1 MSKIK
6 PTFCGESVVGYMEK
20 ALAEAEKKKVE
31 VKEGINPLKSKANI
45 DLSNYL
51 IIPGTNS
58 CIVKIEEDWTKGKE
72 YEPSHKI
79 VLERGL
85 EVPTAAIF
93 TSHLINIINAY
104 NNKLDVYQADGN
116 KISREELENIYKH
129 LTTAHINGGAWTW
142 LNGKF
147 LQGSGFNNFDL
158 ETITGLDS
166 NGNLT
171 TKREPLLECLFED
184 CYVDLEFNKQG
195 FPIKKSRKQEYVQ
208 GKNIYFWYPRENCV
222 ARYVADSGRSY
233 LRCDRNPYYSYS
245 SLGVRASFQRS

>member
-1 MSKIK
+1 MMSKIK

-31 VKEGINPLKSKANI
+31 VKEGINPLTTKANI

-51 IIPGTNS
+51 IIPGINS
-58 CIVKIEEDWTKGKE
+58 CIVKIEEDWTKGKQ
-72 YEPSHKI
+72 YEASHKV

-93 TSHLINIINAY
+93 TSHLANIINAY
-104 NNKLDVYQADGN
+104 NSNLDVYQADGN

-129 LTTAHINGGAWTW
+129 LTTNHINGGAWTW

-147 LQGSGFNNFDL
+147 TPGSGFNNFDL

-171 TKREPLLECLFED
+171 TKREHLKKCLFEN
-184 CYVDLEFNKQG
+184 CYVELEFNKQG
-195 FPIKKSRKQEYVQ
+195 LPIKKSRKQEYVK
-208 GKNIYFWYPRENCV
+208 GKNIYFYYPRENCV
-222 ARYVADSGRSY
+222 ARSGVYSDWSVMN
-233 LRCDRNPYYSYS
+233 CD
-245 SLGVRASFQRS
+245 G